1 MHKRTDST
9 VDLNSPSATVIMYKR
24 KHQDEIEVV
33 ADAEETEDPPRHT
46 WKWPPGMRQPPAA
59 TPSTST
65 RRQKII
71 RSDPS
76 LCLDRLDD
84 MFQTYYDQEEQYT
97 PKHGYM
103 ENQKE
108 INNKMRAILVDWLVE
123 VHHKFKLHTA
133 TLWLGV
139 NIMDRYLEAEPVPRQ
154 ELQLVG
160 VTALLI
166 ACKYEEIYPPEV
178 KDCVYITDFAY
189 NKDQVLNMETEILKR
204 LNFEICVPTGYHFLS
219 RYFEVINASERT
231 RCLANFYAERNI
243 QEYDMLKF
251 KPHVYAASAL
261 FLALKQQAQHA
272 IPSHAS
278 SSSFSYIGGSGGIAG
293 GDVGDRNVGDA
304 DAAHWPMA
312 LQEESGLTA
321 TALLTCTKVLIKHV
335 KEEPETASKRRLNAV
350 RKKYNVEAFQF
361 VSTLPLPSV

>member
-1 MHKRTDST
+1 MS
-9 VDLNSPSATVIMYKR
+9 KR
-24 KHQDEIEVV
+24 KRQDEVEVV
-33 ADAEETEDPPRHT
+33 ADVAENEDPPRHT
-46 WKWPPGMRQPPAA
+46 WKWPPGMRQPAA
-59 TPSTST
+59 TPSASA
-65 RRQKII
+65 RRKFIK
-71 RSDPS
+71 SDPS

-84 MFQTYYDQEEQYT
+84 MFQTYYDQEEQFT

-139 NIMDRYLEAEPVPRQ
+139 NIMDRYLEAEPVQRHD
-154 ELQLVG
+154 LQLVG

-178 KDCVYITDFAY
+178 KECVYITDYAY
-189 NKDQVLNMETEILKR
+189 QREQVLSMETAILTR

-219 RYFEVINASERT
+219 RYFDVINASERT

-272 IPSHAS
+272 LPSHAF
-278 SSSFSYIGGSGGIAG
+278 SFSLSGGSGGIAG
-293 GDVGDRNVGDA
+293 GDVGDHNVGDA

-312 LQEESGLTA
+312 LQEESGLTVA
-321 TALLTCTKVLIKHV
+321 ALLACAKILIKHV

-350 RKKYNVEAFQF
+350 RKKYTSEAFYF
-361 VSTLPLPSV
+361 VSSLPLPSV